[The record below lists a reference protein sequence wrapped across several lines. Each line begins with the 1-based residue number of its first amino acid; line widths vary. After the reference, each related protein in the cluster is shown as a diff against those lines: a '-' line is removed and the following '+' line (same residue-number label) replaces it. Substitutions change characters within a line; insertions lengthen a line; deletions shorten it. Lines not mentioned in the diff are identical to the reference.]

1 MVSYWLIRL
10 MQYFCKQLRLS
21 GIAAI
26 ITSVRMTMTNVCQ
39 LLTTVGEASITASIL
54 WTLHSPIA
62 SLLEARVEDTQ
73 ECQHNHYKDIE
84 YKTYVCTS
92 ISFNNFMNSSV
103 TFNTLSMA
111 HIFMISLELFM

>member
-1 MVSYWLIRL
+1 
-10 MQYFCKQLRLS
+10 MQYSCKQLCLS
-21 GIAAI
+21 GMAAI
-26 ITSVRMTMTNVCQ
+26 IMSVRMTMTNMCQ
-39 LLTTVGEASITASIL
+39 LLTTAGEASIAASIL
-54 WTLHSPIA
+54 WYSPIA

-73 ECQHNHYKDIE
+73 ECQHNHYMYNRLAMDIV

-111 HIFMISLELFM
+111 HIFIISLELFM